1 MALFRCDK
9 CGHLREVAN
18 DYIGKA
24 VKCPNCKQITPVH
37 DTVAFVEKM
46 LGRYRTQYNEL
57 NQLRK
62 QLTTPG
68 ELERPVDENQA
79 LDTINIYNTT
89 ALTKRD
95 QYEPILN
102 WFQQRQ
108 IQVEVNQK
116 AIDTTGFF
124 DEVALTLGNQYE
136 ILREVSDKI
145 KYIQRKGYTDV
156 KLVLSKKSQ
165 KEIKAITEFC
175 QKLYE
180 YSFVAKFFYQK
191 QEKIIRL
198 KLQTAPSI
206 INFFNG
212 EWLEWFVF
220 MKLIEFFREKQLPAA
235 CLRNLSI
242 TFANEDL
249 HELDIFF
256 MINNRVP
263 VCIECKSGE
272 FRQQIDKYL
281 TLRKRLNM
289 DETQFLL
296 CVIGLSTEQTQG
308 LTSMYGVT
316 FANERNF
323 LQCVEQL
330 L

>member
-1 MALFRCDK
+1 
-9 CGHLREVAN
+9 
-18 DYIGKA
+18 
-24 VKCPNCKQITPVH
+24 
-37 DTVAFVEKM
+37 
-46 LGRYRTQYNEL
+46 
-57 NQLRK
+57 
-62 QLTTPG
+62 
-68 ELERPVDENQA
+68 
-79 LDTINIYNTT
+79 
-89 ALTKRD
+89 
-95 QYEPILN
+95 
-102 WFQQRQ
+102 
-108 IQVEVNQK
+108 
-116 AIDTTGFF
+116 
-124 DEVALTLGNQYE
+124 
-136 ILREVSDKI
+136 
-145 KYIQRKGYTDV
+145 
-156 KLVLSKKSQ
+156 
-165 KEIKAITEFC
+165 
-175 QKLYE
+175 
-180 YSFVAKFFYQK
+180 
-191 QEKIIRL
+191 
-198 KLQTAPSI
+198 
-206 INFFNG
+206 
-212 EWLEWFVF
+212 
-220 MKLIEFFREKQLPAA
+220 MKLIELFREKQLPAA